1 MRDESVRGWSSSGPI
16 NLRERWF
23 KMEAVLEFEVWGFL
37 GLLGAV
43 LTYRIL
49 TRQFSLQGL
58 LLRKNGSR
66 STSPERVQLL
76 AATLALSGRYLA
88 EVFHNPPCGRLPD
101 IDPNWL
107 YVMSGSSAVYVVGKA
122 LTTFS
127 TRSKQV

>member
-76 AATLALSGRYLA
+76 AATLALSGRYLT
-88 EVFHNPPCGRLPD
+88 EVFHNPPCGKPRL
-101 IDPNWL
+101 
-107 YVMSGSSAVYVVGKA
+107 
-122 LTTFS
+122 
-127 TRSKQV
+127 RSIARRRAKPSRGAGQIVAGLQPGT